1 MGNGIL
7 SALGL
12 FILKWA
18 GYIFGTLL
26 VFFVLS
32 FIPLDNAGGF
42 VGAFFSFL
50 SFIFG
55 EAAPRLGRI
64 ALDAIGSRFG
74 G

>member
-1 MGNGIL
+1 MSGAVSSIV
-7 SALGL
+7 L

-18 GYIFGTLL
+18 GYIFGVLL

-32 FIPLDNAGGF
+32 LVPLDNAGGF
-42 VGAFFSFL
+42 VGAFFTFL

-55 EAAPRLGRI
+55 EAGPRLGRI
-64 ALDAIGSRFG
+64 ALDAIASRFG